1 MKTMTRT
8 DRLPILNKSVTIQQY
23 VIHRKETLDV
33 LSKFVL
39 QHVWHLQSLRQLVD
53 LLILS
58 NPLLCRSFRFLELLY
73 LTYGTRKLVNQV
85 EDFIGEIWSL
95 PDELKENNRLS

>member
-1 MKTMTRT
+1 M
-8 DRLPILNKSVTIQQY
+8 
-23 VIHRKETLDV
+23 DV
-33 LSKFVL
+33 FSKFVL

-58 NPLLCRSFRFLELLY
+58 NPLLCRGFRFLELLY
-73 LTYGTRKLVNQV
+73 LTYGIRKLLNQV

-95 PDELKENNRLS
+95 PDELKENNRPIKEEEALVTAAAKQLRNCLIA